1 MCTHPVD
8 DGAVDTLLERGLRAF
23 QYRGTL
29 PALFAFP
36 FYSLNNGLARTVIPK
51 TPNSVIPTKLLVG
64 ISMLL
69 LHGSP

>member
-1 MCTHPVD
+1 MCTHHVD

-36 FYSLNNGLARTVIPK
+36 FYSMNNDLASTMSTVIK
-51 TPNSVIPTKLLVG
+51 KAD
-64 ISMLL
+64 
-69 LHGSP
+69 